1 MKLEIKEILLQLAFP
16 DTTMLS
22 PPPQKVPTKGAKKK
36 VDIARCRAKV
46 ASTSRITSS
55 WECVDSQNP
64 DSQLSPSPTTSSF
77 PKRKGALL
85 GKTSCSPLPPPT
97 RFPKSTP
104 VPKPILVPTSILVL
118 IPIDYMPKFMV
129 PFIEKMVDVIRDEHC
144 GFQAIA
150 EFMVFTE
157 ESHIMIHRHLIQE
170 LKDHKDDYVRVYTGE
185 NRYNYILNGIH
196 EWYCTC

>member
-1 MKLEIKEILLQLAFP
+1 
-16 DTTMLS
+16 
-22 PPPQKVPTKGAKKK
+22 
-36 VDIARCRAKV
+36 
-46 ASTSRITSS
+46 
-55 WECVDSQNP
+55 
-64 DSQLSPSPTTSSF
+64 
-77 PKRKGALL
+77 
-85 GKTSCSPLPPPT
+85 
-97 RFPKSTP
+97 
-104 VPKPILVPTSILVL
+104 L